1 MFWTREPKKAV
12 GALGMLE
19 IQPILPKKQF
29 ETMLEM
35 LRDAEKYDNNGEKDV
50 STAILTN
57 LCEFIERYK
66 AGSRS

>member
-19 IQPILPKKQF
+19 IQPIPPKKEF
-29 ETMLEM
+29 GTMLEM
-35 LRDAEKYDNNGEKDV
+35 LRDSEKYDNNGEKDV
-50 STAILTN
+50 SIAMLTN

-66 AGSRS
+66 AGSR